1 MGGLIWL
8 LKAVE
13 ESLKSVKLFDGG
25 IAEKQAGKYSGGM
38 KRRLSVAIS
47 LIGDPKV
54 GLGAPSAEAT
64 LIFYFGYVIP
74 RSCNL
79 LHSFFCKF
87 LYLKVVYMDEPSTGL
102 DPSSRN
108 HLWNVIKTAKQDRA
122 IILTSSLSPPLSHTI
137 YLLPY

>member
-13 ESLKSVKLFDGG
+13 DSLKSVKLFDGG
-25 IAEKQAGKYSGGM
+25 IADKQAGKYSGGM
-38 KRRLSVAIS
+38 KTRLSIAIS

-54 GLGAPSAEAT
+54 RLGAPSAKANS
-64 LIFYFGYVIP
+64 IFYFDMLSQDHATYCT
-74 RSCNL
+74 RS
-79 LHSFFCKF
+79 FCKF

-108 HLWNVIKTAKQDRA
+108 HLRNVIKTAKQDRA

-137 YLLPY
+137 YL